1 VNVLSLIVINN
12 PAHLPWQTNLFD
24 VLMLTMF
31 LAAVVYSVVRFRRG
45 HRIYGVVLTAAI
57 IYGLVLELAGMATLN
72 MYVQGNFL
80 VMINWTAIPLW
91 KGTTMMPFYVV
102 IFYPVILIT
111 GFKVVEA
118 LGIRKRWQAAVTGG
132 LFMIALDAPYIIEGN
147 LRHVV
152 WWTWDPNFT
161 LFQYWVGWPLADLCW
176 QGLWDAL
183 FLYIMLWAV
192 PRIDPTAS
200 SAARWS
206 SAKSFG
212 VFAPLAALA
221 VLVGGP
227 ILLTPL
233 TIVTA
238 LGAPQW
244 PLVVML
250 VAAYV
255 AVAATALR
263 AARPATRVEP
273 FTGAIVFLYIAS
285 FAAMVIGNVV
295 HERGITQYIV
305 VQTAG
310 LILMTGLTLFP
321 SITHRRDATVA
332 TSDQLAST
340 GNTVT

>member
-1 VNVLSLIVINN
+1 MINN
-12 PAHLPWQTNLFD
+12 PTHLPWQTNLFD

-31 LAAVVYSVVRFRRG
+31 LSAAVYSGVQFRRG
-45 HRIYGVVLTAAI
+45 QRIYAVVLTAAT

-118 LGIRKRWQAAVTGG
+118 LGIRKRWQAAATGG

-147 LRHVV
+147 LRRVV
-152 WWTWDPNFT
+152 WWTWDPNFK

-192 PRIDPTAS
+192 PRIDAKAP
-200 SAARWS
+200 WS
-206 SAKSFG
+206 STRSFG

-238 LGAPQW
+238 LGVPQW
-244 PLVVML
+244 PLAVLL
-250 VAAYV
+250 VAAYA
-255 AVAATALR
+255 AVAARALR
-263 AARPATRVEP
+263 TARPAGRIEV
-273 FTGAIVFLYIAS
+273 FTGVLVGLYVSS
-285 FAAMVIGNVV
+285 FTAMVIANVAF
-295 HERGITQYIV
+295 ERGITQYIV

-310 LILMTGLTLFP
+310 LILMTALTLVPAVTRRRHAIATP
-321 SITHRRDATVA
+321 SN
-332 TSDQLAST
+332 QLANT
-340 GNTVT
+340 GHAVA